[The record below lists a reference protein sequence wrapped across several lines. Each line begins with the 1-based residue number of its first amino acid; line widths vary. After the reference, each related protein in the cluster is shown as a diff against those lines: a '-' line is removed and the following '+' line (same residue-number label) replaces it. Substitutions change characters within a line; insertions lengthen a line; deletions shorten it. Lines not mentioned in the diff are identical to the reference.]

1 MVVELVEAL
10 CDGPTPP
17 VVPVPFVVPLPPAPP
32 LAASSPQAAEK
43 SSGRTKAGG
52 KNEARIVEAYTARR
66 SLGSG
71 AKNLASKGC

>member
-17 VVPVPFVVPLPPAPP
+17 VVLVPFVVPLPPAPP
-32 LAASSPQAAEK
+32 VAASSPQPAEK

-52 KNEARIVEAYTARR
+52 KNEARIGEAYTAR
-66 SLGSG
+66 SHLGPG